1 LKEPGKGGRW
11 HPAREIP
18 QDPVPIPSSKVGRE
32 MRAGGGA
39 TEVSQGEEKSEKVRR
54 RGTKVR
60 RKVSGG

>member
-1 LKEPGKGGRW
+1 
-11 HPAREIP
+11 
-18 QDPVPIPSSKVGRE
+18 